1 MDLLVSSYPST
12 FQLLFSLYFRLLFF
26 PHLKSCQRH
35 AAVTFIRL
43 TTYHPPGNG
52 KTISIKATM
61 HALSHLPTPIPTLY
75 VRSLSSYAGPEYSI
89 SSIFQKARQY
99 APCYLVFEDLDSI
112 VTDRVRSYFLN
123 EVDGLESND
132 GILMIGST
140 NHLERLDPGISK
152 RPSRFDRK
160 YLFPDPDEDQRVQ
173 YCAFWRRKL
182 EGTGEV
188 EFPEVLERAIAGI
201 TNGFSF
207 AYIQEAF
214 VASLLAIAASD
225 EHDEEEDD
233 EKEND
238 KRQLSVKE
246 EEKEEQA
253 GADKEDLE
261 QYILWREIKK
271 QVKILR
277 KELGQDEHDDDD
289 QDIIK
294 DMSTISAN
302 DPQSGDCSCG
312 DRSGGRA
319 YRWVRAESGD
329 FL

>member
-1 MDLLVSSYPST
+1 M
-12 FQLLFSLYFRLLFF
+12 
-26 PHLKSCQRH
+26 
-35 AAVTFIRL
+35 FIQL
-43 TTYHPPGNG
+43 TTSYPPGNG

-61 HALSHLPTPIPTLY
+61 HALSHLATPIPTLY
-75 VRSLSSYAGPEYSI
+75 IRSLSSYAGPEYSI

-160 YLFPDPDEDQRVQ
+160 YLFPDPDEEQRVQ

-214 VASLLAIAASD
+214 VASLLAIAALD
-225 EHDEEEDD
+225 EDDDDDDEEED

-238 KRQLSVKE
+238 EHQLSVKE
-246 EEKEEQA
+246 AEEEEQA
-253 GADKEDLE
+253 GAEEEDLE

-289 QDIIK
+289 DQDIIN

-302 DPQSGDCSCG
+302 DPQSGECSCG
-312 DRSGGRA
+312 DPSGSRA